1 MYMIYW
7 EEIYID
13 VKKMIYRNGLS
24 VIICFNLYTFATFSY
39 YFVEQVRL
47 LTLLTITLI
56 MHTLQVTLFN
66 DVQIFRF

>member
-13 VKKMIYRNGLS
+13 VKKMILES
-24 VIICFNLYTFATFSY
+24 VIICYNLYTFATFSY

-56 MHTLQVTLFN
+56 MHILQVTLFN
-66 DVQIFRF
+66 DVQIFTF